1 MAEPGPVPELA
12 GAVGRLVG
20 PLFAAL
26 ESLAAEVVACRRAA
40 RRGHCTERDLGPLER
55 AIAAGLGEHPSMVGL
70 GYVAAPGTVGDQQRY
85 LLWWARAG
93 EELARLRL
101 NFDAASVDVYD
112 YLDMEWYR
120 AAERG
125 GARNA
130 FGPYVDYSGSGQ
142 YVITASVPVVDGSTF
157 LGVAGADLAMSA
169 LEPSLIA
176 ALRTSPT
183 EVVLVNDEPRVLAA
197 NTPRW
202 VLGAKLRTPAPG
214 RDGFVEVTEIP
225 GGPGWLLATTGV
237 ATP

>member
-12 GAVGRLVG
+12 VAVGRLVE

-26 ESLAAEVVACRRAA
+26 EDLAADVVACRRAA
-40 RRGHCTERDLGPLER
+40 RRGQCTERDLGPLER
-55 AIAAGLGEHPSMVGL
+55 VITAGMGAHPSMVGM
-70 GYVAAPGTVGDQQRY
+70 GYVAAPGVVGDQQRY

-120 AAERG
+120 CAERG

-169 LEPSLIA
+169 LERPLIA
-176 ALRTSPT
+176 VLRTSPT

-202 VLGAKLRTPAPG
+202 VLGARLRTPAPG
-214 RDGFVEVTEIP
+214 RDGFVEVAEVP
-225 GGPGWLLATTGV
+225 GGPGWLVATTGV